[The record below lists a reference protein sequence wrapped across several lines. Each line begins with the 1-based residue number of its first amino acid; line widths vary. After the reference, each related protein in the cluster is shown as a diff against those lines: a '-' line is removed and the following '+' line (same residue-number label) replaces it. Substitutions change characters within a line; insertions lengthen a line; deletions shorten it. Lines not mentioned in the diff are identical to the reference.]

1 LLLHASH
8 DIAIRHESDD
18 LAHQPDNNER
28 CSAVVH
34 LNWLGGRTETGHHK
48 PATNETCR
56 SGAKREPLRCQ
67 AGHPTQKGTP

>member
-34 LNWLGGRTETGHHK
+34 LNWLGGRTETG
-48 PATNETCR
+48 N
-56 SGAKREPLRCQ
+56 Q
-67 AGHPTQKGTP
+67 